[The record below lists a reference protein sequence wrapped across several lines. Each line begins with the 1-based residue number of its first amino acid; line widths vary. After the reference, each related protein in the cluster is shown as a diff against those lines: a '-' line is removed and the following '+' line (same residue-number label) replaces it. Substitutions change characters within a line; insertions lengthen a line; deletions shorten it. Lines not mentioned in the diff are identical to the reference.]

1 MPWAW
6 HACRVS
12 DIENLVSEWL
22 PLPDVAERLGCPI
35 TKVHG
40 LLDERALVAVRV
52 GERKVRSVP
61 ALFLDGDHAVD
72 SLKGTIAVLGDAGF
86 SDDEIIGW
94 LFTPDESLR
103 GRPIDALREGRKTEI
118 RRRAQIL
125 AW

>member
-1 MPWAW
+1 M
-6 HACRVS
+6 S
-12 DIENLVSEWL
+12 DIENLVAEWL
-22 PLPDVAERLGCPI
+22 PLPDVAEKLGCAI

-40 LLDERALVAVRV
+40 LLDERALVAARV
-52 GERKVRSVP
+52 GERKVRAVP
-61 ALFLDGDHAVD
+61 ALFLAEDHVVD

-86 SDDEIIGW
+86 SDEEIIVW